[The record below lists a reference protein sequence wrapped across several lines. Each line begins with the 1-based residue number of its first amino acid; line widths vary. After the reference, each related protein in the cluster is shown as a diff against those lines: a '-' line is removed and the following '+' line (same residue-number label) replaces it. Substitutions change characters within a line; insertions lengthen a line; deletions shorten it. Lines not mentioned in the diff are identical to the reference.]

1 MNKQGRVELVV
12 FLLPS
17 RCLAVEAPEHG
28 VLEEA
33 FMDDLLASGVPP
45 SCAGG
50 AAAAVSPRVRGWWLS
65 LAGLVGVTMLSHHLV
80 SATRRRDGYKSN
92 PFCGGGLEETN
103 GCFLAQERKCQRCS
117 PDRLAVSWGVL
128 CCLS

>member
-33 FMDDLLASGVPP
+33 FMDDLLASGGATKLCWRRSSCCVTAGARVVALTCWTGGSHDAQSPP
-45 SCAGG
+45 
-50 AAAAVSPRVRGWWLS
+50 
-65 LAGLVGVTMLSHHLV
+65 GLCHT
-80 SATRRRDGYKSN
+80 
-92 PFCGGGLEETN
+92 P
-103 GCFLAQERKCQRCS
+103 
-117 PDRLAVSWGVL
+117 
-128 CCLS
+128 